1 MINNSA
7 LEEEQGA
14 SEPLTAMIDVIF
26 TLIAFMM
33 LMINTPLS
41 TMEVTLPTTEANSQT
56 VTVKKESLTLSI
68 INQDDNWYVDD
79 QPMNSETLVTTLKQ
93 HKLAH
98 PDLQVIVNSDKQVPM
113 ERMVQL
119 FTLLQSVPLDVTQLA
134 LKETG
139 H

>member
-7 LEEEQGA
+7 LEEEQSA

-41 TMEVTLPTTEANSQT
+41 SMEVNLPSTDATAQT
-56 VTVKKESLTLSI
+56 ITVQKESLTLSI

-93 HKLAH
+93 RKLAH

-134 LKETG
+134 LKETR

>member
-56 VTVKKESLTLSI
+56 VTVKKR
-68 INQDDNWYVDD
+68 
-79 QPMNSETLVTTLKQ
+79 
-93 HKLAH
+93 A
-98 PDLQVIVNSDKQVPM
+98 
-113 ERMVQL
+113 
-119 FTLLQSVPLDVTQLA
+119 
-134 LKETG
+134 
-139 H
+139 

>member
-33 LMINTPLS
+33 LMINTPLAS
-41 TMEVTLPTTEANSQT
+41 MEVSLPSTDATAQT
-56 VTVKKESLTLSI
+56 ITVKKESVTLSI
-68 INQDDNWYVDD
+68 INQDDNWYIDQ
-79 QPMNSETLVTTLKQ
+79 QPMNSETLVDTLKQ
-93 HKLAH
+93 RKLAH

-139 H
+139 R